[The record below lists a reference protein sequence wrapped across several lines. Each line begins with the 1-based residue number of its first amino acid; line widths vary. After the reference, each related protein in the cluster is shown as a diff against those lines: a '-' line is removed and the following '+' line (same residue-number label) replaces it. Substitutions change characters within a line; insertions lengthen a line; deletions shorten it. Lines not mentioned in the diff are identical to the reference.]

1 MYKNS
6 LNPIETTKLYG
17 LDKYFLF
24 YHNLYKIGKFPKI
37 SLISGKKGLGKFTM
51 INHLMNA
58 FFDEKNYSFN
68 EHLISKDSLF
78 NESILSNK
86 NQNVNYIKNNEGQ
99 RLKIEDIRNL
109 KKIIQKSTLNNL
121 PRFFVFDD
129 VETISLNCANAL
141 LKIIEEPTRNNFFIL
156 INNEQSNLL
165 ETLSSRCIETKI
177 FINES
182 ERLSSIRNLINL
194 YDLHPLVNYKETKI
208 TPGNFFKFNIICKEN
223 KIDDSLSYISKINLL
238 LELYKKSKDYTFI
251 NLAKF
256 FTEIKYYKLSL
267 NNIEQI
273 MKIENIKNETIRN
286 INNFVLYNLN
296 IKTIIN
302 VISSQFD
309 HVK

>member
-1 MYKNS
+1 M
-6 LNPIETTKLYG
+6 
-17 LDKYFLF
+17 
-24 YHNLYKIGKFPKI
+24 
-37 SLISGKKGLGKFTM
+37 
-51 INHLMNA
+51 
-58 FFDEKNYSFN
+58 
-68 EHLISKDSLF
+68 
-78 NESILSNK
+78 
-86 NQNVNYIKNNEGQ
+86 
-99 RLKIEDIRNL
+99 
-109 KKIIQKSTLNNL
+109 
-121 PRFFVFDD
+121 
-129 VETISLNCANAL
+129 
-141 LKIIEEPTRNNFFIL
+141 
-156 INNEQSNLL
+156 
-165 ETLSSRCIETKI
+165 
-177 FINES
+177 
-182 ERLSSIRNLINL
+182 

-223 KIDDSLSYISKINLL
+223 KIDDSLNYISKINLL